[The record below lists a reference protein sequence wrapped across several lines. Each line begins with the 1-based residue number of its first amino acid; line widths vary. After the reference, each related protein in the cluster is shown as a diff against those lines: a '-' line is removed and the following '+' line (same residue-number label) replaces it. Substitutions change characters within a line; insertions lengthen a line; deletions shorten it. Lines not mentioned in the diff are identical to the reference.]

1 MNNEKQAQDILRG
14 NAVVG
19 QSGGPTAAINA
30 TLAGVIRGVTDLR
43 RGRGGCPIRHLYG
56 MKNGVDGLLRGELID
71 LDLLFDP
78 AVVGS
83 EKNLDT
89 LTLTP
94 SSALGSC
101 RRRLPAPGAPDED
114 AVMGQLLRI
123 LREHDIRYF
132 FYIGGNDS
140 MDTVAKLSA
149 YAEAHGYEM
158 RVIGVPKTIDND
170 LEGTDHTPGYG
181 SAAKYIGVVMKEI
194 IRDATVYGTKYVT
207 VVEIMGRNAGWL
219 TAAAALAKSDDCE
232 GVDMICL
239 PEVPFNVER
248 FVEKVR
254 VMQEKKPS
262 IVIAVSEGVKLE
274 DGRYVC
280 ELADDVHAVDAFGHK
295 ALTGTARYLANVV
308 ARNLDTKT
316 RCIELSTL
324 QRCAGHL
331 TSRTDIT
338 EAYQVGGA
346 AAKAAFEGVTGQ
358 MVALKRISN
367 NPYQCTTEL
376 HPISEVANLEKKV
389 PLSWMNNNHTQ
400 MTEDFLDYARP
411 LIQAELT
418 PLYIAGLP
426 HHIYMKNQK

>member
-1 MNNEKQAQDILRG
+1 MGA
-14 NAVVG
+14 NAIVG
-19 QSGGPTAAINA
+19 QSGGPTCVINA
-30 TLAGVIRGVTDLR
+30 SLAGVFDVCRRRGVKTV
-43 RGRGGCPIRHLYG
+43 YG
-56 MKNGVDGLLRGELID
+56 MRHGVQGLLQGQLID
-71 LDLLFDP
+71 LNAGLASPLALELLERTP
-78 AVVGS
+78 AS
-83 EKNLDT
+83 Y
-89 LTLTP
+89 
-94 SSALGSC
+94 LGSC
-101 RRRLPAPGAPDED
+101 RYKLPDFRVDPVPYETLFS
-114 AVMGQLLRI
+114 VLKQY
-123 LREHDIRYF
+123 DIGYF

-140 MDTVAKLSA
+140 MDTILKLSD
-149 YAEAHGYEM
+149 YAASIGSDIRFM
-158 RVIGVPKTIDND
+158 GVPKTIDND
-170 LEGTDHTPGYG
+170 LMMTDHTPGYG
-181 SAAKYIGVVMKEI
+181 SAAKYIGVTVKELV
-194 IRDATVYGTKYVT
+194 RDSTIYDLKSVT

-239 PEVPFNVER
+239 PEVPFHVDH

-254 VMQEKKPS
+254 TMQEKKPS

-316 RCIELSTL
+316 RSIELSTL

-389 PLSWMNNNHTQ
+389 PLSWMNANHTQ
-400 MTEDFLDYARP
+400 MTEEFLDYARP

-418 PLYIAGLP
+418 PLFIAGLP
-426 HHIYMKNQK
+426 HHIYLKK

>member
-1 MNNEKQAQDILRG
+1 MGK
-14 NAVVG
+14 NAIVG
-19 QSGGPTAAINA
+19 QSGGPTSVINA
-30 TLAGVIRGVTDLR
+30 SLAGVFESCKNRGADVV
-43 RGRGGCPIRHLYG
+43 YG
-56 MKNGVDGLLRGELID
+56 MCNGVAGLLEERVVDLSTVLTDD
-71 LDLLFDP
+71 LDIELL
-78 AVVGS
+78 
-83 EKNLDT
+83 KR
-89 LTLTP
+89 TP
-94 SSALGSC
+94 SSFLGSC
-101 RRRLPAPGAPDED
+101 RYKLPDWRDDE
-114 AVMGQLLRI
+114 AVYKKLFALFDKY
-123 LREHDIRYF
+123 DICAV

-140 MDTVAKLSA
+140 MDTIAKLSR
-149 YAEAHGYEM
+149 YGQQVGSNV
-158 RVIGVPKTIDND
+158 RFIGVPKTIDND
-170 LEGTDHTPGYG
+170 LCLTDHTPGYG

-239 PEVPFNVER
+239 PEVPFNVDH
-248 FVEKVR
+248 FVEKVER
-254 VMQEKKPS
+254 MQKEKPS

-295 ALTGTARYLANVV
+295 ALTGTARFLANTV
-308 ARNLDTKT
+308 ARRLDTKT

-346 AAKAAFEGVTGQ
+346 AAKAAFEGHTGE
-358 MVALKRISN
+358 MVALDRISN
-367 NPYQCTTEL
+367 APYQCGTSL

-389 PLSWMNNNHTQ
+389 PLEWVNADHTA
-400 MTEDFLDYARP
+400 MTDEFLAYALP
-411 LIQAELT
+411 LVQAELT
-418 PLYIAGLP
+418 PIYVEGLP
-426 HHIYMKNQK
+426 HHIYLPEA

>member
-1 MNNEKQAQDILRG
+1 MAKNVII
-14 NAVVG
+14 G
-19 QSGGPTAAINA
+19 QSGGPTAVINSS
-30 TLAGVIRGVTDLR
+30 LAGVYKAACSLGADKV
-43 RGRGGCPIRHLYG
+43 YG
-56 MKNGVDGLLRGELID
+56 MKYGIEGLLKEEMLELNVL
-71 LDLLFDP
+71 LDDRMSIELL
-78 AVVGS
+78 
-83 EKNLDT
+83 KR
-89 LTLTP
+89 TP
-94 SSALGSC
+94 SSYLGSC
-101 RRRLPAPGAPDED
+101 RYKLPDPDVDSAPFIKLFTLFDKYD
-114 AVMGQLLRI
+114 ICAV
-123 LREHDIRYF
+123 

-140 MDTVAKLSA
+140 MDTIGKLADYGARIDSDIRF
-149 YAEAHGYEM
+149 M
-158 RVIGVPKTIDND
+158 GVPKTIDND
-170 LEGTDHTPGYG
+170 LMVTDHTPGYG

-239 PEVPFNVER
+239 PEVPFNVDH

-367 NPYQCTTEL
+367 SPYQCTTEL

-389 PLSWMNNNHTQ
+389 PLSWMNANHTQ
-400 MTEDFLDYARP
+400 MTDEFLAYARP

-426 HHIYMKNQK
+426 HHIYLKKQK

>member
-1 MNNEKQAQDILRG
+1 MKG
-14 NAVVG
+14 NVIVG
-19 QSGGPTAAINA
+19 QSGGPTSAINSS
-30 TLAGVIRGVTDLR
+30 LAGVYRTAIDRGAKKV
-43 RGRGGCPIRHLYG
+43 YG
-56 MKNGVDGLLRGELID
+56 MRHGIQGLLEEKYID
-71 LDLLFDP
+71 LSEHIRNELDEELLKRTP
-78 AVVGS
+78 A
-83 EKNLDT
+83 
-89 LTLTP
+89 
-94 SSALGSC
+94 AYLGSC
-101 RRRLPAPGAPDED
+101 RYKLPEIHENPEIFEKIFG
-114 AVMGQLLRI
+114 I
-123 LREHDIRYF
+123 LDKLEIECF
-132 FYIGGNDS
+132 IYIGGNDS
-140 MDTVAKLSA
+140 MDTIGKLA
-149 YAEAHGYEM
+149 DYGQ
-158 RVIGVPKTIDND
+158 RVGSDIRFMGVPKTIDND
-170 LEGTDHTPGYG
+170 LMVTDHTPGYG

-346 AAKAAFEGVTGQ
+346 AVKAAFEGITGQ

-367 NPYQCTTEL
+367 SPYQCTTEL

-389 PLSWMNNNHTQ
+389 PLSWMNANHTQ
-400 MTEDFLDYARP
+400 MTDEFLAYARP